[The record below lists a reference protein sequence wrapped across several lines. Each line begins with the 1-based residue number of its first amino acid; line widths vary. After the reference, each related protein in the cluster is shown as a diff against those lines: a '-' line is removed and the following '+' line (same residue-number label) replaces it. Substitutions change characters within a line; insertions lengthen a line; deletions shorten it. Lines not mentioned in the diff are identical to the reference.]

1 MNYTRSATFLSILLF
16 PVILFAQTRQPG
28 NHSSAIQN
36 IKAVNSILDD
46 GQKEKWQKIRIG
58 YQKQRNEIQAK
69 LKNVRIDLNHLLTT
83 QHLPEKNTVNDLL
96 KEIAKFTDQERQIR
110 YEQQLEFRKLISDDQ
125 WQKLKKMD
133 RKKSSVTKK
142 RRTGLRKRS
151 RNRIH
156 RF

>member
-1 MNYTRSATFLSILLF
+1 MNYTRSATFLSILLI
-16 PVILFAQTRQPG
+16 PVILFAQSRQPG
-28 NHSSAIQN
+28 NSRSPIQN
-36 IKAVNSILDD
+36 IQAVNSLLDD

-58 YQKQRNEIQAK
+58 FQKQRNEIQAK
-69 LKNVRIDLNHLLTT
+69 LKNVRIDLNHLLRT
-83 QHLPEKNTVNDLL
+83 QHLPEKNAVNDLL

-125 WQKLKKMD
+125 WQKLKELN
-133 RKKSSVTKK
+133 RKKSSVTHQ

-156 RF
+156 RL